1 MKILATIRKLKTLC
15 TREIFGFISPS
26 IDVGKDFKAYN
37 TFIKTGNESI
47 VKSFEG
53 KLSAFLGGGDVIT
66 FAAGRMSFYALLKCW
81 KVGEGDEVALTGFTC
96 SVMVNAVLRTGAKP
110 VFVDI
115 DSETLGMSPDALRS
129 CINEKTK
136 VIVAQHTF
144 GIPCEI
150 DTIKSIALENRAY
163 LVEDCAIS
171 LGSIYKGK
179 QIGNWGDAAIFSTD
193 HTKPLNTLVGGFVY
207 TTNKVLAD
215 DVRKIQK
222 GCDGLNKD
230 HQRAILKRYL
240 KEHQLE
246 QGKHNRFVLDNYWN
260 VLLNKLH
267 LTYGIS
273 PYLEYEASTNTD
285 SNEVYPYPAKMT
297 PMQAKIGIQSLA
309 EYGESIPKRRE
320 RLKSFINMMEGKV
333 HIPNAYYD
341 NERDIVPL
349 RFAFTT
355 PNRSSYVFIDD
366 WIWFKHPIVA
376 SVEPLENFG
385 YEEGMCPVSE
395 KTGNEIMNF
404 PILMNDKQNE
414 KLIKQIKKYVNGIQQ
429 HL

>member
-1 MKILATIRKLKTLC
+1 MNIKSITKRIIHLITQ
-15 TREIFGFISPS
+15 EIFGFISPS
-26 IDVGKDFKAYN
+26 IGLDGQIPVYEDLIEQPNEDFVRAFETDLSN
-37 TFIKTGNESI
+37 FI
-47 VKSFEG
+47 
-53 KLSAFLGGGDVIT
+53 GGGDVVT
-66 FAAGRMSFYALLKCW
+66 FASGRMSFFALLKCW
-81 KVGEGDEVALTGFTC
+81 GVSEGDEVALTGFTC

-110 VFVDI
+110 IYVDI
-115 DSETLGMSPDALRS
+115 DPETLGMSPDALRS

-136 VIVAQHTF
+136 VVVAQHTF

-150 DTIKSIALENRAY
+150 DAIKSIALECGAY

-207 TTNKVLAD
+207 TTDKALAD

-222 GCDGLNKD
+222 GCDGLKKD

-260 VLLNKLH
+260 VLLKKLH
-267 LTYGIS
+267 FTHGIS
-273 PYLEYEASTNTD
+273 PYLEFEASTNAN

-309 EYGESIPKRRE
+309 EYGKSVSKRKE

-333 HIPNAYYD
+333 HIPYAYYD

-349 RFAFTT
+349 RFAFAT
-355 PNRSSYVFIDD
+355 PNRSGYVFIDD
-366 WIWFKHPIVA
+366 WIWFKQPIVA
-376 SVEPLENFG
+376 SLEPLENFG
-385 YEEGMCPVSE
+385 YKKGMCPSSE
-395 KTGNEIMNF
+395 KTGDEIMNF
-404 PILMNDKQNE
+404 PILLDDDKNE
-414 KLIKQIKKYVNGIQQ
+414 RLIKQIKKYSYG
-429 HL
+429 L